1 MEISEEIVLYGHD
14 ILATSTYAQLKHF
27 IQHKNSTTYAHC
39 LLVAMCSLAI
49 ADTLHLTVDRKALVR
64 GALLHD
70 YYLYDWHIERN
81 HFHGFTHPACACRNA
96 QAHFG
101 LSEIESDIV
110 RKHMFPLTIIPPKYR
125 ESWIVSLA
133 DKIVAIREMVS
144 SRACQI
150 QLAIQ
155 HY

>member
-14 ILATSTYAQLKHF
+14 LLVASTYVQLKHF
-27 IQHKNSTTYAHC
+27 IQHRNSTTYTHC

-49 ADTLHLTVDRKALVR
+49 TDALHFTVDRKALVR

-70 YYLYDWHIERN
+70 YYLYDWHMKRN
-81 HFHGFTHPACACRNA
+81 HFHGFTHPECAYRNA
-96 QAHFG
+96 QSHFG
-101 LSEIESDIV
+101 LTKIESDII
-110 RKHMFPLTIIPPKYR
+110 RKHMFPLTIFPPKYR

-133 DKIVAIREMVS
+133 DKIVAVREIVNP
-144 SRACQI
+144 RTCQI

-155 HY
+155 HP